1 MLSYRLTTLT
11 SHLILN
17 EWLDFFDFFFNLA
30 VATWNC
36 DRLGA
41 RSVYTIQPCT
51 SLRYHFMQSYIH
63 RVHACLAVTCHL
75 HFWQNDR
82 YHFTCYCGNMELER
96 IQKWESAHGEN
107 IFPPLLLGLK
117 PATFWPR
124 VRRSALKPFPLPGI
138 ITNRTRKGRKS
149 AIFIIPNPLL
159 SIGRV
164 MRPRFASPLRMDQ
177 CSRTI
182 QAALSQQPCSF
193 VMSPGPIRLVSLF
206 GTCVSVRAI
215 ERG

>member
-1 MLSYRLTTLT
+1 MSDC
-11 SHLILN
+11 S
-17 EWLDFFDFFFNLA
+17 FFYLFFYLA

-36 DRLGA
+36 NHLGA

-51 SLRYHFMQSYIH
+51 SLRCHFMQSYIH

-82 YHFTCYCGNMELER
+82 YHFTCYCGNMEVER
-96 IQKWESAHGEN
+96 IQKWESAQKVDHGEK
-107 IFPPLLLGLK
+107 IMPGLK

-124 VRRSALKPFPLPGI
+124 VRRSATKPFPLPGI
-138 ITNRTRKGRKS
+138 ITNRTRNGRKS
-149 AIFIIPNPLL
+149 VIFIIPNPLL

-164 MRPRFASPLRMDQ
+164 MRPRFTSPLRMDQ
-177 CSRTI
+177 CSGTI

-193 VMSPGPIRLVSLF
+193 VLSPGPIRLVSLF
-206 GTCVSVRAI
+206 GTCVCVRAI
-215 ERG
+215 ERGQFKLTTKAGFRV